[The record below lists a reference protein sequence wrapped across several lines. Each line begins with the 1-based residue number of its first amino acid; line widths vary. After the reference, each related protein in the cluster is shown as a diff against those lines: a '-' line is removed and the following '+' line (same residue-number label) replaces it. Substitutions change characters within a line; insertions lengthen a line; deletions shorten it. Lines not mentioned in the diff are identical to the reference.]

1 MMTAPRWVLAALIA
15 VAAVMPRAGQS
26 APFPIDPRAS
36 FDIVERGGAV
46 GDNRT
51 LNTEHITATI
61 QMANA
66 TVVRGACACVRSC
79 VACAR
84 VRTAAPIL
92 HRLGSHCRTLACS
105 TSGKNRL
112 EKSCSDFVTV
122 LLLLLLLFLLTCA
135 SVEGLLCLNACRA

>member
-15 VAAVMPRAGQS
+15 VAAVMPRAGES

-79 VACAR
+79 VVCALPHPYY
-84 VRTAAPIL
+84 TALVHIA
-92 HRLGSHCRTLACS
+92 
-105 TSGKNRL
+105 
-112 EKSCSDFVTV
+112 V
-122 LLLLLLLFLLTCA
+122 LLHA
-135 SVEGLLCLNACRA
+135 PHACRAGCETKQKLTQRPH